1 MVPYYGRHSCKQYIQ
16 NKPVKFG
23 YKIWAAAITLGY
35 AVQFYPYA
43 GKDSSY
49 NKDIGLGGS
58 VIMNLVSKL
67 PKVPDS
73 NYHIVMNNFFTSPRL
88 LRLLKENVI
97 AATGTLRA
105 NRTENAPLIAIDEMK
120 KGSRGISDVVNDN
133 KYNVTHVRWKDNKVV
148 TVASTLYGKEPMKR
162 ASRYI
167 KDKDRRVYIDPT
179 NAISVYNR
187 HMGGVDRLDQ
197 NICNY
202 KINLRNKKW
211 WLPLFRYCVDI
222 STLSITNS

>member
-1 MVPYYGRHSCKQYIQ
+1 MSLSDDEDLDVKNQNITKVYIQPPINVNECNSDVDSGDEEDPSIVSLSGNQLLAPASFVVKEMVPYYGRHSCKQ

-23 YKIWAAAITLGY
+23 SKIWAVAITLGY

-49 NKDIGLGGS
+49 NKDIDLGGS

-73 NYHIVMNNFFTSPRL
+73 NYHIVMNNFFTSLRL

-133 KYNVTHVRWKDNKVV
+133 
-148 TVASTLYGKEPMKR
+148 
-162 ASRYI
+162 
-167 KDKDRRVYIDPT
+167 
-179 NAISVYNR
+179 
-187 HMGGVDRLDQ
+187 
-197 NICNY
+197 
-202 KINLRNKKW
+202 
-211 WLPLFRYCVDI
+211 
-222 STLSITNS
+222 